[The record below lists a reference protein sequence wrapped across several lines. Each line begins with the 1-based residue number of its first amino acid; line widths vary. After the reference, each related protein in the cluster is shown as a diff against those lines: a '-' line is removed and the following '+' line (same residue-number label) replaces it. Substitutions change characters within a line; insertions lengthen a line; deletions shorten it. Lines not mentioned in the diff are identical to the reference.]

1 MLKYKKI
8 NNVTIMY
15 PFLKKGVAIAYPPL
29 KEVREQAQRSMCIGG
44 MLIISKL
51 QNNSLVLIS
60 SF

>member
-1 MLKYKKI
+1 MLKYRKI
-8 NNVTIMY
+8 NNELLRVCRT
-15 PFLKKGVAIAYPPL
+15 AIAPPVL